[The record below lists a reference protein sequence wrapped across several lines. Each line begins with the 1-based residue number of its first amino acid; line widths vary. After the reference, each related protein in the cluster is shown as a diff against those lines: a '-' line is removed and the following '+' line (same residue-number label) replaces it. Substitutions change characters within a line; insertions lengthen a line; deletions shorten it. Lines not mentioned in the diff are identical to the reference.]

1 MKAIATEAEANGLPP
16 SDMLSLLQCALLK
29 SGLDD
34 TARSTIIK
42 SLLPNHVRPDPTHRF
57 TPWAIEGPPCPPT
70 PWTPSMYTIYTKPK
84 LIALSLYS

>member
-42 SLLPNHVRPDPTHRF
+42 CLLPNHVRPDSSLHPVSHREALAAL
-57 TPWAIEGPPCPPT
+57 PSHPLNPPPPT
-70 PWTPSMYTIYTKPK
+70 IYY
-84 LIALSLYS
+84 IH